1 MNRAFRVLRKCAVV
15 GGVLGAGA
23 LVLIPMMGAAADD
36 ASTGLTGGPLVMRRL
51 TEDQYRNTIKDI
63 FGDVSINGR
72 FEPDTRDGMLIAV
85 GAGTATITPGG
96 FEQYDN
102 MAMGIASQVVSP
114 QRRKE
119 YMPCKPASE
128 TATDDACARA
138 FLTKVGNILYR
149 RPLTEQ
155 EITDKLQI
163 AKAGTAQTK
172 SFYFGL
178 QLALARLLDSPEFLF
193 VKEQAVPD
201 AGRPG
206 GLKLSPQSM
215 ATRLSLLIW
224 GSLPD
229 PELVNAADK
238 GDLATPDGLAKQVD
252 RMIASPRAQTGV
264 RAYFADMMEFD
275 QFGALSKDAGL
286 YPNYSSDVAKQAQEQ
301 ALRTIVDLLVVHN
314 GDYRDIFTTNKTFL
328 TPMLASAYGVPFN
341 TEWGGFQDWQPITL
355 PATLPNAGVL
365 TQIGFDALHSS
376 SGKTSPT
383 LRGKAIRELFLCQ
396 EIPPPPPD
404 VDFSKFAN
412 ADGNKV
418 SVRQAIEMHHA
429 NPACAGCH
437 NLMDPLGLALENY
450 DTSGKFRLE
459 DAHQPIDASGK
470 LDATTFK
477 DANGLGKALHDNPRA
492 ASCLVSRVYSYATG
506 RTSTNDEKT
515 WVRDT
520 LQKDWAAGGYK
531 YPALIR
537 RIALDPGF
545 YRVVTPPKPVAPATA
560 TAPQNSAP
568 AKKDGTQATVKTD
581 SATKS

>member
-1 MNRAFRVLRKCAVV
+1 MSSAIRILRICAAV
-15 GGVLGAGA
+15 GGLFAAGGLASISMIGAG
-23 LVLIPMMGAAADD
+23 VAADD
-36 ASTGLTGGPLVMRRL
+36 ANAGLAGGPLVMRRL
-51 TEDQYRNTIKDI
+51 TETQYRNTIKDI
-63 FGDVSINGR
+63 FGDVSISGR

-85 GAGTATITPGG
+85 GASKATITPGG

-102 MAMGIASQVVSP
+102 MAMGIAAQVVSP
-114 QRRKE
+114 ERRKE
-119 YMPCKPASE
+119 YMPCKPVSE
-128 TATDDACARA
+128 TAPDEACARD
-138 FLTKVGNILYR
+138 FLTKVGNFLYR

-155 EITDKLQI
+155 EIADKLKI
-163 AKAGTAQTK
+163 AATGTTQAK

-178 QLALARLLDSPEFLF
+178 QLALARLLDSPQFLF
-193 VKEQAVPD
+193 VQEQAVPD
-201 AGRPG
+201 PSRPG

-224 GSLPD
+224 GSSPD
-229 PELVNAADK
+229 PELANAAVK
-238 GDLATPDGLAKQVD
+238 GDLSSSDGLAKQVD
-252 RMIASPRAQTGV
+252 RMLASPRAQTGA
-264 RAYFADMMEFD
+264 RAYFADMLEFD
-275 QFGALSKDAGL
+275 MFGALSKDAAL
-286 YPNYSSDVAKQAQEQ
+286 YPNYSADVGKQAQEQ
-301 ALRTIVDLLVVHN
+301 ALRTIVDELVVRN
-314 GDYRDIFTTNKTFL
+314 GDYRDIFTTNRTYL

-341 TEWGGFQDWQPITL
+341 GEWGDFQDWQPVTL
-355 PATLPNAGVL
+355 PASLPQAGVL

-383 LRGKAIRELFLCQ
+383 LRGKAIRELFMCQ

-418 SVRQAIEMHHA
+418 SVRQAIEMHHS

-470 LDATTFK
+470 LDNTVFK
-477 DANGLGKALHDNPRA
+477 DAAGLGKALHDSPRTT
-492 ASCLVSRVYSYATG
+492 SCLASRVYSYAVG
-506 RTSTNDEKT
+506 RVATNNEQV
-515 WVRDT
+515 WIRNT
-520 LQKDWAAGGYK
+520 LQKDWAAAGYK

-545 YRVVTPPKPVAPATA
+545 YSVVMPKEVAPAA
-560 TAPQNSAP
+560 AAALQKPDP
-568 AKKDGTQATVKTD
+568 ANAAAQPALKKVSVITR
-581 SATKS
+581 